1 MGWWLEEANMAQVS
15 LNLTDHDVTPIHLA
29 YEEVC
34 KDAAALRLPVVGS
47 EIVGL
52 VPLKALLQVCGPRN
66 LLATFPSKRSR
77 ILNVRIRGR
86 VST

>member
-34 KDAAALRLPVVGS
+34 KDAAALSLPVVGS

-52 VPLKALLQVCGPRN
+52 VPLRALLQVCGPGHI
-66 LLATFPSKRSR
+66 LLAPETCWRSQP
-77 ILNVRIRGR
+77 I
-86 VST
+86 